1 MTQAFPVEE
10 SRSATVRDT
19 RRTHKF
25 ACIPTRTPYL
35 AAPFWQLLSSRLY
48 MTRVA
53 TPRESKLQ
61 LICGCLAL
69 LEAE

>member
-25 ACIPTRTPYL
+25 ACIPTRTP
-35 AAPFWQLLSSRLY
+35 SSAF
-48 MTRVA
+48 T
-53 TPRESKLQ
+53 
-61 LICGCLAL
+61 
-69 LEAE
+69 